1 MSVALWLLALQGVLG
16 AADTAYYHEW
26 RARLPARPETTAP
39 ELKLHAVRD
48 FLYAALFLTL
58 PWRAWQGWFLVA
70 LAAIIAAEIVLTLT
84 DFVVEIQVRKSL
96 GDVYAGERVMHAV
109 MGILYGAMAAYLLP
123 AAAAWRSQ
131 PTALA
136 AYDSGVPEL
145 LKWAITAMGL
155 GVLLSGLRDLYA
167 AYDLPG
173 GGWPWK

>member
-1 MSVALWLLALQGVLG
+1 
-16 AADTAYYHEW
+16 
-26 RARLPARPETTAP
+26 
-39 ELKLHAVRD
+39 
-48 FLYAALFLTL
+48 
-58 PWRAWQGWFLVA
+58 
-70 LAAIIAAEIVLTLT
+70 
-84 DFVVEIQVRKSL
+84 
-96 GDVYAGERVMHAV
+96 MHAV

-123 AAAAWRSQ
+123 AAAAWWSQ

-145 LKWAITAMGL
+145 LKWSITVMGL